1 MYSCPG
7 KQKPGLLI
15 AKNIAKVTNICE
27 SCNRKEFRYRI
38 INHEIVISAGKEML
52 RFIQLISEAFF
63 VAIKTTVKKRS
74 YLYFLLPLRK
84 RVAAVTFRADLS
96 VITFIG

>member
-1 MYSCPG
+1 M
-7 KQKPGLLI
+7 
-15 AKNIAKVTNICE
+15 
-27 SCNRKEFRYRI
+27 
-38 INHEIVISAGKEML
+38 
-52 RFIQLISEAFF
+52 
-63 VAIKTTVKKRS
+63 AIKMTAKKRS